1 MTDPILESVATA
13 LTTQAVT
20 ALGSAGKQALDKIRE
35 LVRSKAD
42 DDPET
47 GAALEAAS
55 TTGAGTPEVAAL
67 AERLDYACQQ
77 DHAFADRLRKPGEIV
92 HNQITAN
99 NGGVVNH
106 ISGNVEKA
114 IQTNHIEGGVTF
126 N

>member
-20 ALGSAGKQALDKIRE
+20 ALGSAGKQALEKIRE
-35 LVRSKAD
+35 LVRSKSH

-47 GAALEAAS
+47 GAALEAAEAA
-55 TTGAGTPEVAAL
+55 GAGTPEVTAL
-67 AERLDYACQQ
+67 AERLDHACRQ
-77 DHAFADRLRKPGEIV
+77 DRTFAAELLSSGETV
-92 HNQITAN
+92 HNQISAD

-106 ISGNVEKA
+106 ISGNVGKA
-114 IQTNHIEGGVTF
+114 IQANNIEGGVTF